1 MAQVAF
7 GGGLAPTIAIIRTT
21 GYGALQPVADD
32 AANGRRCP
40 LSDLPNAM
48 GDRLRWVDSGPSRSV
63 SPLKPTAESR
73 PSHIGGKNGDEAAGL
88 THVTSSAASRRPD
101 SLEG

>member
-1 MAQVAF
+1 
-7 GGGLAPTIAIIRTT
+7 
-21 GYGALQPVADD
+21 
-32 AANGRRCP
+32 
-40 LSDLPNAM
+40 
-48 GDRLRWVDSGPSRSV
+48 VDSGPSRSV

-88 THVTSSAASRRPD
+88 THVTSSAASHRPD